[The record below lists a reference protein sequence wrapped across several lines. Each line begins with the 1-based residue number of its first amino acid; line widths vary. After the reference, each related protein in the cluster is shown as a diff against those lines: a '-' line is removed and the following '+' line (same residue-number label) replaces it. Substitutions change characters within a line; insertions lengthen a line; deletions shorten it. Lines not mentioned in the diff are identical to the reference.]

1 MAKNRWSSD
10 IPTENGIYW
19 SRWVNCP
26 DKNNKV
32 RKGVPILLENGY
44 IYTTAMGAPFDVRN
58 MRPDVQS
65 EFYGP
70 VDPPRDLRI
79 VREEEGEQDEGTE

>member
-1 MAKNRWSSD
+1 
-10 IPTENGIYW
+10 
-19 SRWVNCP
+19 VNCP

-32 RKGVPILLENGY
+32 RTGVPILLENGY
-44 IYTTAMGAPFDVRN
+44 IYTTAMGAPFNVKH

-70 VDPPRDLRI
+70 VDAPVDLRI
-79 VREEEGEQDEGTE
+79 VRKEEEQDDGRTE